1 MREQNQCI
9 GLLGHSGFFGV
20 GVPNEHNFW
29 RGAREVRVEVE
40 LLLGH

>member
-1 MREQNQCI
+1 MREQNRCV

-29 RGAREVRVEVE
+29 RGAGEVRVEVE